1 MNKTSMDINRILE
14 LSRLEMGKK
23 EKENLEKD
31 FSSILNFVKKLEK
44 LNVKNVKPMNYPI
57 DIYNIMRE
65 DKITTEKERI
75 ANSKKLI
82 DSAPEN
88 KDGFIKVKSIL
99 E

>member
-1 MNKTSMDINRILE
+1 MDINRILE